1 MRVRVTERRARQ
13 EGMMFESVGATEC
26 VAIAEPVRSEYWMS
40 LHERLVAGAKQRL
53 ALEAAEARDLVCAEE
68 AEIWRRFGYLSMLE
82 YMQRELFYEGH
93 TARERLRVA
102 NKLFELPVLA
112 EAFREGELSFSA
124 LKELTRIVVPET
136 EEVWRAAATGR
147 TAREVE
153 RMVSG
158 LREGASPGDRPDP
171 KLEKFR
177 ITLEVDGETFALWRA
192 KRIALENERGQRMT
206 DSEVVKAVSRV
217 ERTGDGSPTPTLHAV
232 TTCRVCKHSSL
243 VAGGIVTPLS
253 ETSRE
258 RLLCD
263 SVDAGDLES
272 NEVQRLTSDIPAA
285 IRRRVLIRDRFACT
299 VPACTSCRNIDLHH
313 IKFRSHGGEHTMGN
327 LTTVCDG
334 HHAEAHEGLL
344 VIRGS
349 APDGLVF
356 EFYRASEDE
365 PHRVLTTIPQHLDE
379 LDEPADKKNV
389 PRGTRGDD
397 DDRPGAVH

>member
-1 MRVRVTERRARQ
+1 
-13 EGMMFESVGATEC
+13 MFESAGTTEC
-26 VAIAEPVRSEYWMS
+26 VATTEPVRREYWMS

-53 ALEAAEARDLVCAEE
+53 ALEAAEARDLVYAEE
-68 AEIWRRFGYLSMLE
+68 AEIWRRLGYMSMIE

-136 EEVWRAAATGR
+136 EEVWRAAATGK

-158 LREGASPGDRPDP
+158 LKEGVSPGDRPDP

-177 ITLEVDGETFALWRA
+177 ITFEVDGEAFALWRA

-217 ERTGDGSPTPTLHAV
+217 DRAGDGTPTPTLHAV
-232 TTCRVCKHSSL
+232 TTCRVCAQSSL
-243 VAGGIVTPLS
+243 VAGGIVTPLG
-253 ETSRE
+253 EATRE

-263 SVDAGDLES
+263 SADVGDLES
-272 NEVQRLTSDIPAA
+272 NDTQRLTFDIPAA
-285 IRRRVLIRDRFACT
+285 IRRRALIRDRFACT
-299 VPACTSCRNIDLHH
+299 VPGCTSCRNIDLHH
-313 IKFRSHGGEHTMGN
+313 IVFRSHGGDHTMGN

-334 HHAEAHEGLL
+334 HHTEAHEGLL
-344 VIRGS
+344 VIRGT

-356 EFYRASEDE
+356 EFCRAGEDE
-365 PHRVLTTIPQHLDE
+365 PHRVLTTSPRNFDLLDE
-379 LDEPADKKNV
+379 QAAEKEV
-389 PRGTRGDD
+389 PRGTLADD
-397 DDRPGAVH
+397 EDNRPGSSN